1 MSPDD
6 VKTFVWRELER
17 FGRKLR
23 NAFAR
28 GVLNMVADGL
38 KMQANQVQLLDGE
51 VLDNVERA
59 QQYGFTSVPQAGAE
73 VFVAFVGGD
82 RGHGVVLAV
91 DDRRYRLKGLKGGE
105 VALYTDEG
113 DSIILKR
120 DNHIEVKTRH
130 YKVMAEDDYTVE
142 TKRYAVNAS
151 QQVQITTADT
161 RFATDGL
168 GFASQGAGAVTAEL
182 TGGINASEDVTAN
195 NGAVSLRQHTHT
207 GVQPGSGTSD
217 KPVGG

>member
-1 MSPDD
+1 MNPDD
-6 VKTFVWRELER
+6 VRAFVWRELER
-17 FGRKLR
+17 YGRKLR

-28 GVLNMVADGL
+28 GVLNMVSDGL

-51 VLDNVERA
+51 VLDNAERA
-59 QQYGFTSVPQAGAE
+59 QQYGFTSHPQAGAE

-82 RGHGVVLAV
+82 RGHPVVIAV
-91 DDRRYRLKGLKGGE
+91 DDRRYRLQGLKGGE

-130 YKVMAEDDYTVE
+130 YKVTAEEDYTVE
-142 TKRYAVNAS
+142 TRRYAVNAAEQIS
-151 QQVQITTADT
+151 ITTADT

-168 GFASQGAGAVTAEL
+168 GFASQSGGAVTAEL

-195 NGAVSLRQHTHT
+195 GGAVSLRQHAHT
-207 GVQPGSGTSD
+207 GVLPGSGVTD